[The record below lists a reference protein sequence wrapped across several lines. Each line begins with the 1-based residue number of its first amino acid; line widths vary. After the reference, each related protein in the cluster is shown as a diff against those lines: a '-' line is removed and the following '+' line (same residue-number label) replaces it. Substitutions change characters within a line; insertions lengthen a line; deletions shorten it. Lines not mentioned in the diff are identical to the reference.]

1 MYTNSELGQDRR
13 PPTNGHLPKPIAKS
27 ENSVLSLERV
37 RQLGANHERAQ
48 RPDRKPLAMTMK
60 PENEPR
66 KACPICRKPSV
77 KPFTPFCSKR
87 CADIDL
93 GRWLKGVY
101 SIPVSEAEDTE
112 EGEMSDERR
121 DEKD

>member
-1 MYTNSELGQDRR
+1 VTAPTPDKARGQGKARCPVCGK
-13 PPTNGHLPKPIAKS
+13 PPI
-27 ENSVLSLERV
+27 ERY
-37 RQLGANHERAQ
+37 A
-48 RPDRKPLAMTMK
+48 
-60 PENEPR
+60 
-66 KACPICRKPSV
+66 
-77 KPFTPFCSKR
+77 PFCSRR